1 MWAYLFPH
9 DYFGNRIDVSQKSA
23 GPSHKA
29 ETVAKR
35 TADHRFAFQNNLDTT
50 RTALALHE
58 ANQMR

>member
-1 MWAYLFPH
+1 MWAYLYPH
-9 DYFGNRIDVSQKSA
+9 DYFGNRLEVSVPVSI
-23 GPSHKA
+23 PSHKKA
-29 ETVAKR
+29 TVAKR